1 MTTEAL
7 IDKSNDIKEADFK
20 IVISL
25 WINFFLACVFYFT
38 IAVLPVGVLL
48 FIAFLLTAG
57 AHALYVFN
65 AGAVLNRYTFT
76 TILVYFHFA
85 FTMAIIALYHDWK
98 IILYISVLYA
108 VHHLVFVAIEPG
120 LIFSHTVSGN
130 SQFGAWGTFII
141 HAIAVVITAI
151 PLMLLSFLSVRK
163 KSELENIQ
171 IHLQSIL
178 SNMENESSKKKSIS
192 TEIIS
197 ALSSLKKNT
206 SESAIALKETENAM
220 REIAKGTD
228 FESVTIE
235 RITEAISKMTEN
247 VELMA
252 LSSME
257 IKDESNQVNREVIV
271 GLEKM
276 GYLVK
281 SIDSVDQGMK
291 ATKQTISNL
300 EGQNKEIASI
310 VETIT
315 SISSKTN
322 LLALNAAIE
331 AARAGEYGR
340 GFSVVAE
347 EIGKLAFQSSDS
359 AKKITGIVV
368 NIQSQIKSVYDD
380 VQKGSSSVG
389 GIHSYSIESEKTFH
403 YINSNI
409 EKLLKGIA
417 NINLVASGLKNESK
431 IIAEQISD
439 ISARLGETAASVE
452 QVLSGTSSQAKG
464 IEINYSSLS
473 DIESQ
478 ATQLK

>member
-1 MTTEAL
+1 M
-7 IDKSNDIKEADFK
+7 
-20 IVISL
+20 
-25 WINFFLACVFYFT
+25 
-38 IAVLPVGVLL
+38 
-48 FIAFLLTAG
+48 
-57 AHALYVFN
+57 
-65 AGAVLNRYTFT
+65 
-76 TILVYFHFA
+76 
-85 FTMAIIALYHDWK
+85 
-98 IILYISVLYA
+98 
-108 VHHLVFVAIEPG
+108 
-120 LIFSHTVSGN
+120 
-130 SQFGAWGTFII
+130 
-141 HAIAVVITAI
+141 
-151 PLMLLSFLSVRK
+151 
-163 KSELENIQ
+163 
-171 IHLQSIL
+171 
-178 SNMENESSKKKSIS
+178 
-192 TEIIS
+192 
-197 ALSSLKKNT
+197 KKNT

-359 AKKITGIVV
+359 AKK
-368 NIQSQIKSVYDD
+368 
-380 VQKGSSSVG
+380 
-389 GIHSYSIESEKTFH
+389 
-403 YINSNI
+403 
-409 EKLLKGIA
+409 LLA
-417 NINLVASGLKNESK
+417 LL
-431 IIAEQISD
+431 
-439 ISARLGETAASVE
+439 
-452 QVLSGTSSQAKG
+452 
-464 IEINYSSLS
+464 
-473 DIESQ
+473 
-478 ATQLK
+478 